1 MVTRN
6 KKVSARKGTGRKKG
20 KDEAVK
26 KPLTK
31 LERQLRVLDPSIPMA
46 LYLTLV
52 SHEELAYL
60 REDDQSIHGFLV
72 DLSVDQELSGFLFL
86 SIQQQLLYAYL
97 SLDSDVLILFPSV
110 AAAKDFRYGFKD
122 LKGSDVLIKSE
133 DFESYEV
140 FARGALDEL
149 LDPYVPPH
157 SKKSLSAVE
166 VANEFTQLGTL
177 TESAEATVDKPV
189 EQTSTTT
196 QPVTTM
202 PQPSDASMTKIET
215 PDVDIEGD
223 IPLDMVDVDM
233 GMDDYYDD
241 GYEGSNYSE
250 DLSVSDL
257 AVSDS
262 LSDDEE
268 MAVSSVVDTFAK
280 AEPKKRYLLDVFEEQ
295 QFASREEIRSY
306 MVRTLMIRAEAV
318 TAVISNLT
326 KMAMTSGLRDEKAI
340 AHFVKMSLCKLLK
353 EQGDVIGFVN
363 KEVYD

>member
-1 MVTRN
+1 MATRKKKGTPQKDVRR
-6 KKVSARKGTGRKKG
+6 KKVKE
-20 KDEAVK
+20 EAVK
-26 KPLTK
+26 RPLTK

-46 LYLTLV
+46 LYLTLLN
-52 SHEELAYL
+52 HEEVAYL

-110 AAAKDFRYGFKD
+110 AAAKDFRYGFKE

-140 FARGALDEL
+140 FARGTLHEL

-177 TESAEATVDKPV
+177 TDESTVDK
-189 EQTSTTT
+189 Q
-196 QPVTTM
+196 M
-202 PQPSDASMTKIET
+202 PDVDSSGSVIEPSDKTMTKIET
-215 PDVDIEGD
+215 PDIDVEGD
-223 IPLDMVDVDM
+223 VPLDMVDVDM

-241 GYEGSNYSE
+241 YEGSGYSE
-250 DLSVSDL
+250 GLSVEDL

-262 LSDDEE
+262 LSDDET

-295 QFASREEIRSY
+295 RFASRAEIQSY
-306 MVRTLMIRAEAV
+306 MIRTLLIRAEAA

-326 KMAMTSGLRDEKAI
+326 KMAMASGLSDEKVI
-340 AHFVKMSLCKLLK
+340 ANFVKMSLCNLLK

-363 KEVYD
+363 REVFD

>member
-1 MVTRN
+1 MATRKKKGTPQKDVRR
-6 KKVSARKGTGRKKG
+6 KKVKE
-20 KDEAVK
+20 EAVK
-26 KPLTK
+26 RPLTK

-46 LYLTLV
+46 LYLTLLN
-52 SHEELAYL
+52 HEEVAYL

-110 AAAKDFRYGFKD
+110 AAAKDFRYGFKE

-140 FARGALDEL
+140 FARGTLHEL
-149 LDPYVPPH
+149 LDSYVPPH

-177 TESAEATVDKPV
+177 PDESSNDVPKQSPYVDSSGSV
-189 EQTSTTT
+189 IE
-196 QPVTTM
+196 
-202 PQPSDASMTKIET
+202 PSDKTMTKIET
-215 PDVDIEGD
+215 PDIDVEGD

-241 GYEGSNYSE
+241 YEGSGYSE
-250 DLSVSDL
+250 GLSVEDL

-262 LSDDEE
+262 LSDDET

-295 QFASREEIRSY
+295 RFNSRAEIQSY
-306 MVRTLMIRAEAV
+306 MIRTLLIRAEAA

-326 KMAMTSGLRDEKAI
+326 KMAMASGLSDEKVI
-340 AHFVKMSLCKLLK
+340 ANFVKMSLCNLLK

-363 KEVYD
+363 REVYPST

>member
-1 MVTRN
+1 MATR
-6 KKVSARKGTGRKKG
+6 KKKGTPQKDVRRKKT
-20 KDEAVK
+20 KEEAVK
-26 KPLTK
+26 RPLTK

-46 LYLTLV
+46 LYLTLLN
-52 SHEELAYL
+52 HEEVAYL

-110 AAAKDFRYGFKD
+110 AAAKDFRYGFKE

-140 FARGALDEL
+140 FARGTLHEL

-177 TESAEATVDKPV
+177 TDDASKDVSKHSPDVDSSGSV
-189 EQTSTTT
+189 IE
-196 QPVTTM
+196 
-202 PQPSDASMTKIET
+202 PSDKTMTKVET
-215 PDVDIEGD
+215 PDIDVEGD

-241 GYEGSNYSE
+241 YEGSGYSE
-250 DLSVSDL
+250 GLSVEDL

-262 LSDDEE
+262 LPDDEA

-280 AEPKKRYLLDVFEEQ
+280 TEPKKRYLLDVFEEQ
-295 QFASREEIRSY
+295 RFASRAEIQSY
-306 MVRTLMIRAEAV
+306 MIRTLLIRAEAA

-326 KMAMTSGLRDEKAI
+326 KMAMASGLSDEKVI
-340 AHFVKMSLCKLLK
+340 ANFVKMSLCNLLK

-363 KEVYD
+363 REVYD

>member
-1 MVTRN
+1 MVTR
-6 KKVSARKGTGRKKG
+6 KKKGTPQKDVRRKKT
-20 KDEAVK
+20 KEEAVK
-26 KPLTK
+26 RPLTK

-46 LYLTLV
+46 LYLTLLN
-52 SHEELAYL
+52 HEEVAYL

-110 AAAKDFRYGFKD
+110 AAAKDFRYGFKE

-140 FARGALDEL
+140 FARGTLHEL

-177 TESAEATVDKPV
+177 TDDASVDKQKPDV
-189 EQTSTTT
+189 DSSGSVIE
-196 QPVTTM
+196 
-202 PQPSDASMTKIET
+202 PSDKIMTKIET
-215 PDVDIEGD
+215 PDIDVEGD

-241 GYEGSNYSE
+241 YEGSGYSE
-250 DLSVSDL
+250 GLSVEDL

-262 LSDDEE
+262 LPDDEA
-268 MAVSSVVDTFAK
+268 MAVSSVVDTFTK

-295 QFASREEIRSY
+295 RFNSRTEIQSY
-306 MVRTLMIRAEAV
+306 MIRTLLIRAEAA

-326 KMAMTSGLRDEKAI
+326 KMAMASGLSDEKVI
-340 AHFVKMSLCKLLK
+340 ANFVKMSLCNLLK

-363 KEVYD
+363 REVCD

>member
-1 MVTRN
+1 MATRKKKGTPQKDVRR
-6 KKVSARKGTGRKKG
+6 KKVKE
-20 KDEAVK
+20 EAVK
-26 KPLTK
+26 RPLTK

-46 LYLTLV
+46 LYLTLLN
-52 SHEELAYL
+52 HEEVAYL

-72 DLSVDQELSGFLFL
+72 DLSADQELSGFLFL

-110 AAAKDFRYGFKD
+110 AAAKDFRYGFKE
-122 LKGSDVLIKSE
+122 LEGSDVLIKSE

-140 FARGALDEL
+140 FARGTLHEL

-157 SKKSLSAVE
+157 SKKFLSAVE

-177 TESAEATVDKPV
+177 TDDASKDVSKHSLDVDSSGSV
-189 EQTSTTT
+189 IE
-196 QPVTTM
+196 
-202 PQPSDASMTKIET
+202 PSDKTMTKVET
-215 PDVDIEGD
+215 PDIDVEGD

-241 GYEGSNYSE
+241 YEGSDYSE
-250 DLSVSDL
+250 GLSVEGL

-262 LSDDEE
+262 LSDDET

-280 AEPKKRYLLDVFEEQ
+280 TEPKKRYLLDVFEEQ
-295 QFASREEIRSY
+295 LFNSRAEIQSY
-306 MVRTLMIRAEAV
+306 MIRTLLIRAEAA

-326 KMAMTSGLRDEKAI
+326 KMAMSSGLSDEKVI
-340 AHFVKMSLCKLLK
+340 ANFVKMSLCNLLK

-363 KEVYD
+363 REVFD

>member
-1 MVTRN
+1 MATR
-6 KKVSARKGTGRKKG
+6 KKKGTPQKDVRRKKT
-20 KDEAVK
+20 KEEAVK
-26 KPLTK
+26 RPLTK

-46 LYLTLV
+46 LYLTLLN
-52 SHEELAYL
+52 HEEVAYL

-97 SLDSDVLILFPSV
+97 SLDSDILILFPSV
-110 AAAKDFRYGFKD
+110 AAAKDFRYGFKE

-140 FARGALDEL
+140 FARGTLHEL

-177 TESAEATVDKPV
+177 TD
-189 EQTSTTT
+189 
-196 QPVTTM
+196 
-202 PQPSDASMTKIET
+202 DASKDVSKHSPDVDSSGSVIESSDKTMTKVET
-215 PDVDIEGD
+215 PDIDVEGD

-241 GYEGSNYSE
+241 YEGSGYSE
-250 DLSVSDL
+250 DLSVEDL

-262 LSDDEE
+262 LPDDEV
-268 MAVSSVVDTFAK
+268 MAVSSVVDIFAK
-280 AEPKKRYLLDVFEEQ
+280 TEPKKRYLLDVFEEQ
-295 QFASREEIRSY
+295 RFNSRAEIQSY
-306 MVRTLMIRAEAV
+306 MIRTLLIRAEAA

-326 KMAMTSGLRDEKAI
+326 KMAMASGLSDEKVI
-340 AHFVKMSLCKLLK
+340 ANFVKMSLCNLLK

-363 KEVYD
+363 REVYD

>member
-1 MVTRN
+1 MATRKKKGTPQKDVRR
-6 KKVSARKGTGRKKG
+6 KKVKE
-20 KDEAVK
+20 EAVK
-26 KPLTK
+26 RPLTK

-46 LYLTLV
+46 LYLTLLN
-52 SHEELAYL
+52 HEEVAYL

-110 AAAKDFRYGFKD
+110 AAAKDFRYGFKE

-140 FARGALDEL
+140 FARGTLHEL

-157 SKKSLSAVE
+157 SKKFLSAVE

-177 TESAEATVDKPV
+177 PDESSADKQKPDVDSSGSV
-189 EQTSTTT
+189 IE
-196 QPVTTM
+196 
-202 PQPSDASMTKIET
+202 PSDKTMTKIET
-215 PDVDIEGD
+215 PDIDVEGD

-241 GYEGSNYSE
+241 YEGSGYSE
-250 DLSVSDL
+250 GLSVDDL

-262 LSDDEE
+262 LPDDET

-295 QFASREEIRSY
+295 RFNSRVEIQSY
-306 MVRTLMIRAEAV
+306 MIRTLLIRAEAA

-326 KMAMTSGLRDEKAI
+326 KMAMASGLSDEKVI
-340 AHFVKMSLCKLLK
+340 ANFVKMSLCNLLK

-363 KEVYD
+363 REVYD

>member
-1 MVTRN
+1 MATRKKKGTPQKDVRR
-6 KKVSARKGTGRKKG
+6 KKVKE
-20 KDEAVK
+20 EAVK
-26 KPLTK
+26 RPLTK

-46 LYLTLV
+46 LYLTLLN
-52 SHEELAYL
+52 HEEVAYL

-110 AAAKDFRYGFKD
+110 AAAKDFRYGFKE
-122 LKGSDVLIKSE
+122 LEGSDVLIKSE

-140 FARGALDEL
+140 FARGTLHEL

-177 TESAEATVDKPV
+177 PDESSADKQKPDVDSSGSAI
-189 EQTSTTT
+189 E
-196 QPVTTM
+196 
-202 PQPSDASMTKIET
+202 PSDKAMTKIET
-215 PDVDIEGD
+215 PDIDVEGD
-223 IPLDMVDVDM
+223 VPLDMVDVDM

-241 GYEGSNYSE
+241 YEGSGYSE
-250 DLSVSDL
+250 GLSVEDL

-262 LSDDEE
+262 LSDDET
-268 MAVSSVVDTFAK
+268 MAVSSVVDSFAK
-280 AEPKKRYLLDVFEEQ
+280 AEPKKRYLLDIFEEQ
-295 QFASREEIRSY
+295 RFASRAEIQSY
-306 MVRTLMIRAEAV
+306 MIRTLLIRAEAA

-326 KMAMTSGLRDEKAI
+326 KMAMASGLSDEKVI
-340 AHFVKMSLCKLLK
+340 ANFVKMSLCNLLK
-353 EQGDVIGFVN
+353 EQGNVIGFVN
-363 KEVYD
+363 KEVHD

>member
-1 MVTRN
+1 MATRKKKGTSQKDVRR
-6 KKVSARKGTGRKKG
+6 KKVKE
-20 KDEAVK
+20 EAVK
-26 KPLTK
+26 RPLTK

-46 LYLTLV
+46 LYLTLLN
-52 SHEELAYL
+52 HEEVAYL

-110 AAAKDFRYGFKD
+110 AAAKDFRYGFKE

-140 FARGALDEL
+140 FARGTLHEL

-177 TESAEATVDKPV
+177 TDESTVDK
-189 EQTSTTT
+189 Q
-196 QPVTTM
+196 M
-202 PQPSDASMTKIET
+202 PDVDSSGSVIEPSDKTMTKIET
-215 PDVDIEGD
+215 PDIDVEGD
-223 IPLDMVDVDM
+223 VPLDMVDVDM

-241 GYEGSNYSE
+241 YEGSDYSE
-250 DLSVSDL
+250 GLSVEDL

-262 LSDDEE
+262 LSDDET

-280 AEPKKRYLLDVFEEQ
+280 TEPKKRYLLDVFEEQ
-295 QFASREEIRSY
+295 RFASRAEIQSY
-306 MVRTLMIRAEAV
+306 MIRTLLIRAEAA

-326 KMAMTSGLRDEKAI
+326 KMAMASGLSDEKVI
-340 AHFVKMSLCKLLK
+340 ANFVKMSLCNLLK

-363 KEVYD
+363 REVYPST

>member
-1 MVTRN
+1 MATRKKKGTPQKDVRQ
-6 KKVSARKGTGRKKG
+6 KKVKE
-20 KDEAVK
+20 EAVK
-26 KPLTK
+26 RPLTK

-46 LYLTLV
+46 LYLTLLN
-52 SHEELAYL
+52 HEEVAYL

-110 AAAKDFRYGFKD
+110 ASAKDFRYGFKE

-140 FARGALDEL
+140 FARGTLHEL

-177 TESAEATVDKPV
+177 TDDSTVDK
-189 EQTSTTT
+189 Q
-196 QPVTTM
+196 M
-202 PQPSDASMTKIET
+202 PDVDSSGSVIEPSDKTMTKIET
-215 PDVDIEGD
+215 PDIDVEGD

-241 GYEGSNYSE
+241 YEGFGYSE
-250 DLSVSDL
+250 GLSVEDL

-295 QFASREEIRSY
+295 RFASRAEIQSY
-306 MVRTLMIRAEAV
+306 MIRTLLIRAEAA

-326 KMAMTSGLRDEKAI
+326 KMAMASGLSDEKVI
-340 AHFVKMSLCKLLK
+340 ANFVKMSLCNLLK

-363 KEVYD
+363 REVVD

>member
-1 MVTRN
+1 MATRKKKGTPQKDVRR
-6 KKVSARKGTGRKKG
+6 KKVKE
-20 KDEAVK
+20 EAAK
-26 KPLTK
+26 RPLTK

-46 LYLTLV
+46 LYLTLLN
-52 SHEELAYL
+52 HEEVAYL

-110 AAAKDFRYGFKD
+110 AAAKDFRYGFKE

-140 FARGALDEL
+140 FARGTLHEL

-177 TESAEATVDKPV
+177 SDDSSADKQKPDIDSSGSV
-189 EQTSTTT
+189 IE
-196 QPVTTM
+196 
-202 PQPSDASMTKIET
+202 PSDKTMTKIET
-215 PDVDIEGD
+215 PDIDVEGD

-241 GYEGSNYSE
+241 YEGSGYSE
-250 DLSVSDL
+250 GLSVEDL

-262 LSDDEE
+262 LPDDEA

-295 QFASREEIRSY
+295 RFASRAEIQSY
-306 MVRTLMIRAEAV
+306 MIRTLLIRAEAAK
-318 TAVISNLT
+318 AVISNLT
-326 KMAMTSGLRDEKAI
+326 KMAMASGLSDEKVI
-340 AHFVKMSLCKLLK
+340 ANFVKMSLCNLLK

-363 KEVYD
+363 REVYD

>member
-1 MVTRN
+1 MATRKKKGTPQKDVRR
-6 KKVSARKGTGRKKG
+6 KKVKE
-20 KDEAVK
+20 EAVK
-26 KPLTK
+26 RPLTK

-46 LYLTLV
+46 LYLTLLN
-52 SHEELAYL
+52 HEEVAYL

-140 FARGALDEL
+140 FARGTLHEL

-177 TESAEATVDKPV
+177 TDESTVDK
-189 EQTSTTT
+189 Q
-196 QPVTTM
+196 M
-202 PQPSDASMTKIET
+202 PDVDSSDSVIEPSDKTMTKIET
-215 PDVDIEGD
+215 PDIDVEGD
-223 IPLDMVDVDM
+223 VPLDMVDVDM

-241 GYEGSNYSE
+241 YEGSGYSE
-250 DLSVSDL
+250 GLSVEDL

-262 LSDDEE
+262 LSDDET

-295 QFASREEIRSY
+295 RFNSRTEIQSY
-306 MVRTLMIRAEAV
+306 MVRTLLIRAEAA

-326 KMAMTSGLRDEKAI
+326 KMAMASGLSDEKVI
-340 AHFVKMSLCKLLK
+340 ANFVKMSLCNLLK

-363 KEVYD
+363 REVFD

>member
-1 MVTRN
+1 MATRKKKGTPQKDVRR
-6 KKVSARKGTGRKKG
+6 KKVKE
-20 KDEAVK
+20 EAVK
-26 KPLTK
+26 RPLTK

-46 LYLTLV
+46 LYLTLLN
-52 SHEELAYL
+52 HEEVAYL

-140 FARGALDEL
+140 FARGTLHEL

-177 TESAEATVDKPV
+177 PDESFADKQTPDVDLSGSV
-189 EQTSTTT
+189 IE
-196 QPVTTM
+196 
-202 PQPSDASMTKIET
+202 PSDKTMTKIET
-215 PDVDIEGD
+215 PDIDVEGD

-241 GYEGSNYSE
+241 YEGSGYSE
-250 DLSVSDL
+250 GLSVDDL

-262 LSDDEE
+262 LSDDEA
-268 MAVSSVVDTFAK
+268 MAVSSVVDTFTK

-295 QFASREEIRSY
+295 RFNSRAEIQSY
-306 MVRTLMIRAEAV
+306 MIRTLLIRAEAA

-326 KMAMTSGLRDEKAI
+326 KMAMASGLSDEKVI
-340 AHFVKMSLCKLLK
+340 ANFVKMSLCNLLK

-363 KEVYD
+363 REVYD

>member
-1 MVTRN
+1 MATRKKKGTPQKDVRR
-6 KKVSARKGTGRKKG
+6 KKVKE
-20 KDEAVK
+20 EAVK
-26 KPLTK
+26 RPLTK

-46 LYLTLV
+46 LYLTLLN
-52 SHEELAYL
+52 HEEVAYL

-110 AAAKDFRYGFKD
+110 AAAKDFRYGFKE

-140 FARGALDEL
+140 FARGTLHEL

-177 TESAEATVDKPV
+177 PDESSADKQKPDVDFSGSV
-189 EQTSTTT
+189 IE
-196 QPVTTM
+196 
-202 PQPSDASMTKIET
+202 PSDKTMTKVET
-215 PDVDIEGD
+215 PDIDVEGD

-241 GYEGSNYSE
+241 YEGSGYSE
-250 DLSVSDL
+250 GLSVEDL

-262 LSDDEE
+262 LSDDET
-268 MAVSSVVDTFAK
+268 MAVSSVVDSFAK
-280 AEPKKRYLLDVFEEQ
+280 AEPKKRYLLDIFEEQ
-295 QFASREEIRSY
+295 RFNSRAEIQSY
-306 MVRTLMIRAEAV
+306 MIRTLLIRAEAA

-326 KMAMTSGLRDEKAI
+326 KMAMASGLSDEKVI
-340 AHFVKMSLCKLLK
+340 ANFVKMSLCKLLK
-353 EQGDVIGFVN
+353 EQGDAIGFVN
-363 KEVYD
+363 KEVFD

>member
-1 MVTRN
+1 MATRKKKGTPQKDVRR
-6 KKVSARKGTGRKKG
+6 KKVKE
-20 KDEAVK
+20 EAVK
-26 KPLTK
+26 RPLTK

-46 LYLTLV
+46 LYLTLLN
-52 SHEELAYL
+52 HEEVAYL

-110 AAAKDFRYGFKD
+110 AAAKDFRYGFKE

-140 FARGALDEL
+140 FARGTLHEL

-177 TESAEATVDKPV
+177 IDDASKDVPKQMPDVDSSGSV
-189 EQTSTTT
+189 IE
-196 QPVTTM
+196 
-202 PQPSDASMTKIET
+202 PSDKTMTKIET
-215 PDVDIEGD
+215 PDIDVEGD

-241 GYEGSNYSE
+241 YESSGYSDG
-250 DLSVSDL
+250 LSVEDL

-262 LSDDEE
+262 LSDDEA

-295 QFASREEIRSY
+295 RFASRTEIQSY
-306 MVRTLMIRAEAV
+306 MVRTLLIRAEAA

-326 KMAMTSGLRDEKAI
+326 KMAMASGLSDEKVI
-340 AHFVKMSLCKLLK
+340 ANFVKMSLCNLLK

-363 KEVYD
+363 REVFD

>member
-1 MVTRN
+1 MATR
-6 KKVSARKGTGRKKG
+6 KKKGTPQKDVRRKKT
-20 KDEAVK
+20 KEEAVK
-26 KPLTK
+26 RPLTK

-46 LYLTLV
+46 LYLTLLN
-52 SHEELAYL
+52 HEEVAYL

-110 AAAKDFRYGFKD
+110 AAAKDFRYGFKE

-140 FARGALDEL
+140 FARGTLHEL

-177 TESAEATVDKPV
+177 PDESSADKQKPDVDSSGSV
-189 EQTSTTT
+189 IE
-196 QPVTTM
+196 
-202 PQPSDASMTKIET
+202 PSDKTMTKVET
-215 PDVDIEGD
+215 PDIDVEGD
-223 IPLDMVDVDM
+223 IPLDMVDIDM
-233 GMDDYYDD
+233 GMDDYYND
-241 GYEGSNYSE
+241 YEGSGYSE
-250 DLSVSDL
+250 GLSVEDL
-257 AVSDS
+257 AVFDS
-262 LSDDEE
+262 LSDDET

-295 QFASREEIRSY
+295 RFNSRAEIQSY
-306 MVRTLMIRAEAV
+306 MIRTLLIRAEAA

-326 KMAMTSGLRDEKAI
+326 KMAMASGLSDEKVI
-340 AHFVKMSLCKLLK
+340 ANFVKMSLCNLLK

-363 KEVYD
+363 REVYD

>member
-1 MVTRN
+1 MAIRKKKGTPQKDVRR
-6 KKVSARKGTGRKKG
+6 KKVKE
-20 KDEAVK
+20 EAVK
-26 KPLTK
+26 RPLTK

-46 LYLTLV
+46 LYLTLFN
-52 SHEELAYL
+52 HEEVAYL

-110 AAAKDFRYGFKD
+110 AAAKDFRYGFKE

-140 FARGALDEL
+140 FARGTLHEL

-177 TESAEATVDKPV
+177 IDDASKDVPKQMPDVDSSGSV
-189 EQTSTTT
+189 IE
-196 QPVTTM
+196 
-202 PQPSDASMTKIET
+202 PSDKTMIKIEM
-215 PDVDIEGD
+215 PDIDIEGD
-223 IPLDMVDVDM
+223 VPLDMVDVDM

-241 GYEGSNYSE
+241 YESSGYLEG
-250 DLSVSDL
+250 LSVEDL

-262 LSDDEE
+262 LSDDET

-295 QFASREEIRSY
+295 RFNSRAEIQSY
-306 MVRTLMIRAEAV
+306 MIRTLLVRAEAA

-326 KMAMTSGLRDEKAI
+326 KMAMASGLSDEKVI
-340 AHFVKMSLCKLLK
+340 ANFVKMSLCNLLK

-363 KEVYD
+363 REVFD

>member
-1 MVTRN
+1 MATRKKKGTPQKDVRR
-6 KKVSARKGTGRKKG
+6 KKVKE
-20 KDEAVK
+20 EAVK
-26 KPLTK
+26 RPLTK

-46 LYLTLV
+46 LYLTLLN
-52 SHEELAYL
+52 HEEVAYL

-110 AAAKDFRYGFKD
+110 AAAKDFRYGFKE

-140 FARGALDEL
+140 FACGTLHEL

-177 TESAEATVDKPV
+177 PDESSADKQKPDVDSSGSV
-189 EQTSTTT
+189 IE
-196 QPVTTM
+196 
-202 PQPSDASMTKIET
+202 PSDKTMTKVET
-215 PDVDIEGD
+215 PDIDVEGD
-223 IPLDMVDVDM
+223 VPLDMVDVDM

-241 GYEGSNYSE
+241 YEGSGYSE
-250 DLSVSDL
+250 GLSVEDL

-268 MAVSSVVDTFAK
+268 MAVSSVVDSFAK
-280 AEPKKRYLLDVFEEQ
+280 SEPKKRYLLDVFEEQ
-295 QFASREEIRSY
+295 RFASRAEIQSY
-306 MVRTLMIRAEAV
+306 MIRTLLIRAEAA

-326 KMAMTSGLRDEKAI
+326 KMAMASGLSDEKVI
-340 AHFVKMSLCKLLK
+340 ANFVKMSLCNLLK

-363 KEVYD
+363 REVFD

>member
-1 MVTRN
+1 MATRKKKGTPQKDVRR
-6 KKVSARKGTGRKKG
+6 KKVKE
-20 KDEAVK
+20 EAVK
-26 KPLTK
+26 RPLTK

-46 LYLTLV
+46 LYLTLLN
-52 SHEELAYL
+52 HEEVAYL

-86 SIQQQLLYAYL
+86 SIQQQLLYTYL

-110 AAAKDFRYGFKD
+110 AAAKDFRYGFKE

-140 FARGALDEL
+140 FARGTLHEL

-177 TESAEATVDKPV
+177 TDESTVDK
-189 EQTSTTT
+189 Q
-196 QPVTTM
+196 M
-202 PQPSDASMTKIET
+202 PDVDSSGSVIEPSDKTMTKIET
-215 PDVDIEGD
+215 PDIDVEGD
-223 IPLDMVDVDM
+223 VPLDMVDVDM

-241 GYEGSNYSE
+241 YEGSGYSE
-250 DLSVSDL
+250 GLSVEDL

-262 LSDDEE
+262 LSDDET

-295 QFASREEIRSY
+295 RFASRAEIQSY
-306 MVRTLMIRAEAV
+306 MIRTLLIRAEAA

-326 KMAMTSGLRDEKAI
+326 KMAMASGLSDEKVI
-340 AHFVKMSLCKLLK
+340 ANFVKMSLCNLLK

-363 KEVYD
+363 REVFD

>member
-1 MVTRN
+1 MAIRKKKGTPQKDVRR
-6 KKVSARKGTGRKKG
+6 KKVKE
-20 KDEAVK
+20 EAVK
-26 KPLTK
+26 RPLTK

-46 LYLTLV
+46 LYLTLLN
-52 SHEELAYL
+52 HEEVAYL

-110 AAAKDFRYGFKD
+110 AAAKDFRYGFKE

-140 FARGALDEL
+140 FARGTLHEL

-177 TESAEATVDKPV
+177 IDDASKDVPKQMPDVDSSGSV
-189 EQTSTTT
+189 IE
-196 QPVTTM
+196 
-202 PQPSDASMTKIET
+202 PSDKTMIKIEM
-215 PDVDIEGD
+215 PDIDIEGD
-223 IPLDMVDVDM
+223 VPLDMVDVDM

-241 GYEGSNYSE
+241 YESSGYLEG
-250 DLSVSDL
+250 LSVEDL

-262 LSDDEE
+262 LSDDET

-295 QFASREEIRSY
+295 RFNSRAEIQSY
-306 MVRTLMIRAEAV
+306 MIRTLLVRAEAA

-326 KMAMTSGLRDEKAI
+326 KMAMASGLSDEKVI
-340 AHFVKMSLCKLLK
+340 ANFVKMSLCNLLK

-363 KEVYD
+363 REVFD

>member
-1 MVTRN
+1 MATRKKKGTPQKDVRR
-6 KKVSARKGTGRKKG
+6 KKVKE
-20 KDEAVK
+20 EAVK
-26 KPLTK
+26 RPLTK

-46 LYLTLV
+46 LYLTLLN
-52 SHEELAYL
+52 HEEVAYL

-140 FARGALDEL
+140 FARGTLHEL

-177 TESAEATVDKPV
+177 PDESFADKQTPDVDLSGSV
-189 EQTSTTT
+189 IE
-196 QPVTTM
+196 
-202 PQPSDASMTKIET
+202 PSDKTMTKIET
-215 PDVDIEGD
+215 PDIDVEGD

-241 GYEGSNYSE
+241 YEGSGYSE
-250 DLSVSDL
+250 GLSVDDL

-262 LSDDEE
+262 LSDDEA
-268 MAVSSVVDTFAK
+268 MAVSSVVDTFTK

-295 QFASREEIRSY
+295 RFNSRAEIQSY
-306 MVRTLMIRAEAV
+306 MIRTLLIRAEAA

-326 KMAMTSGLRDEKAI
+326 KMALASGLSDEKVI
-340 AHFVKMSLCKLLK
+340 ANFVKMSLCNLLK

-363 KEVYD
+363 REVYD

>member
-1 MVTRN
+1 MATRKKKGTPQKDVRR
-6 KKVSARKGTGRKKG
+6 KKVKE
-20 KDEAVK
+20 EAVK
-26 KPLTK
+26 RPLTK

-46 LYLTLV
+46 LYLTLLN
-52 SHEELAYL
+52 HEEVAYL

-110 AAAKDFRYGFKD
+110 AAAKDFRYGFKE

-133 DFESYEV
+133 DFETYEV
-140 FARGALDEL
+140 FARGTLHEL

-177 TESAEATVDKPV
+177 TDESTVDK
-189 EQTSTTT
+189 Q
-196 QPVTTM
+196 M
-202 PQPSDASMTKIET
+202 PDVDSSGSVIEPSDKTMTKIET
-215 PDVDIEGD
+215 PDIDVEGD

-241 GYEGSNYSE
+241 YEGSGYSE
-250 DLSVSDL
+250 GLSVEDL

-262 LSDDEE
+262 LSDDET

-295 QFASREEIRSY
+295 RFASRAEIQSY
-306 MVRTLMIRAEAV
+306 MIRTLLIRAEAA

-326 KMAMTSGLRDEKAI
+326 KMAMASGLSDEKVI
-340 AHFVKMSLCKLLK
+340 ANFVKMSLCNLLK

-363 KEVYD
+363 REVFD

>member
-1 MVTRN
+1 MATR
-6 KKVSARKGTGRKKG
+6 KKKGTPQKDVRRKKT
-20 KDEAVK
+20 KEEAVK
-26 KPLTK
+26 RPLTK

-46 LYLTLV
+46 LYLTLLN
-52 SHEELAYL
+52 HEEVAYL

-86 SIQQQLLYAYL
+86 SIQQQLLYTYL

-140 FARGALDEL
+140 FARGTLHEL

-177 TESAEATVDKPV
+177 PDESSKDVPKQSSDVDSSGSV
-189 EQTSTTT
+189 IE
-196 QPVTTM
+196 
-202 PQPSDASMTKIET
+202 PSDKTMTKVET
-215 PDVDIEGD
+215 PDIDVEGD

-241 GYEGSNYSE
+241 YEGSGYSE
-250 DLSVSDL
+250 GLSVEDL

-262 LSDDEE
+262 LPDDEA

-295 QFASREEIRSY
+295 RFNSRAEIQSY
-306 MVRTLMIRAEAV
+306 MIRTLLIRAEAA

-326 KMAMTSGLRDEKAI
+326 KMAMASGLSDEKVI
-340 AHFVKMSLCKLLK
+340 ANFVKMSLCNLLK

-363 KEVYD
+363 REFYD

>member
-1 MVTRN
+1 MATRKKKGTPQKDVRR
-6 KKVSARKGTGRKKG
+6 KKVKE
-20 KDEAVK
+20 EAVK
-26 KPLTK
+26 RPLTK
-31 LERQLRVLDPSIPMA
+31 LEKQLRVLDPSIPMA
-46 LYLTLV
+46 LYLTLLN
-52 SHEELAYL
+52 HEEVAYL

-140 FARGALDEL
+140 FARGTLHEL

-177 TESAEATVDKPV
+177 PDESSADKQKPDVDSSGSV
-189 EQTSTTT
+189 IE
-196 QPVTTM
+196 
-202 PQPSDASMTKIET
+202 PSDKTMTKIET
-215 PDVDIEGD
+215 PDIDVEGD

-241 GYEGSNYSE
+241 YEGSGYSE
-250 DLSVSDL
+250 GLSVEDL

-262 LSDDEE
+262 LPDDEA

-295 QFASREEIRSY
+295 RFVSRTEIQSY
-306 MVRTLMIRAEAV
+306 MIRTLLIRAEAA

-326 KMAMTSGLRDEKAI
+326 KMAMASGLSDEKVI
-340 AHFVKMSLCKLLK
+340 ANFVKMSLCNLLK

-363 KEVYD
+363 REVFD

>member
-1 MVTRN
+1 MATRKKKGTSQKDVRR
-6 KKVSARKGTGRKKG
+6 KKVKE
-20 KDEAVK
+20 EAVK
-26 KPLTK
+26 RPLTK

-46 LYLTLV
+46 LYLTLLN
-52 SHEELAYL
+52 HEEVAYL

-110 AAAKDFRYGFKD
+110 AAAKDFRYGFKE

-140 FARGALDEL
+140 FARGTLHEL

-177 TESAEATVDKPV
+177 TDESTVDK
-189 EQTSTTT
+189 Q
-196 QPVTTM
+196 M
-202 PQPSDASMTKIET
+202 PDVDSSGSVIEPSDKTMTKIET
-215 PDVDIEGD
+215 PDIDVEGD
-223 IPLDMVDVDM
+223 VPLDMVDVDM

-241 GYEGSNYSE
+241 YEGSGYSE
-250 DLSVSDL
+250 GLSVEDL

-280 AEPKKRYLLDVFEEQ
+280 TEPKKRYLLDVFEEQ
-295 QFASREEIRSY
+295 RFASRTEIQSY
-306 MVRTLMIRAEAV
+306 MVRTLLIRAEAA

-326 KMAMTSGLRDEKAI
+326 KMAMASGLSDEKVI
-340 AHFVKMSLCKLLK
+340 ANFVKMSLCNLLK

-363 KEVYD
+363 REVFD

>member
-1 MVTRN
+1 MATRKKKGTPQKDVRR
-6 KKVSARKGTGRKKG
+6 KKVKE
-20 KDEAVK
+20 EAVK
-26 KPLTK
+26 RPLTK

-46 LYLTLV
+46 LYLTLLN
-52 SHEELAYL
+52 HEEVAYL

-110 AAAKDFRYGFKD
+110 AAAKDFRYGFKE

-140 FARGALDEL
+140 FARGTLHEL

-177 TESAEATVDKPV
+177 TDESSADKQKPDVDSSGSV
-189 EQTSTTT
+189 IE
-196 QPVTTM
+196 
-202 PQPSDASMTKIET
+202 PSDKTMTKIET
-215 PDVDIEGD
+215 PDIDVEGD

-241 GYEGSNYSE
+241 YEGSGYSE
-250 DLSVSDL
+250 GLSVEDL

-262 LSDDEE
+262 LPDDEA

-295 QFASREEIRSY
+295 RFNSRAEIQSY
-306 MVRTLMIRAEAV
+306 MIRTLLIRAEAA

-326 KMAMTSGLRDEKAI
+326 KMAMASGLSDEKVI
-340 AHFVKMSLCKLLK
+340 ANFVKMSLCNLLK

-363 KEVYD
+363 REVYD

>member
-1 MVTRN
+1 MATRKKKGTPQKDVRR
-6 KKVSARKGTGRKKG
+6 KKVKE
-20 KDEAVK
+20 EAVK
-26 KPLTK
+26 RPLTK
-31 LERQLRVLDPSIPMA
+31 LEKQLRVLDPSIPMA
-46 LYLTLV
+46 LYLTLLN
-52 SHEELAYL
+52 HEEVAYL

-140 FARGALDEL
+140 FARGTLHEL

-177 TESAEATVDKPV
+177 SDESSADKQTPDVDSSGSII
-189 EQTSTTT
+189 E
-196 QPVTTM
+196 
-202 PQPSDASMTKIET
+202 PSDKTMTKIET
-215 PDVDIEGD
+215 PDIDVEGD

-241 GYEGSNYSE
+241 YEGSGYSE
-250 DLSVSDL
+250 GLSVEDL

-295 QFASREEIRSY
+295 RFASRTEIQSY
-306 MVRTLMIRAEAV
+306 MIRTLLIRAEAA

-326 KMAMTSGLRDEKAI
+326 KMAMASGLSDEKVI
-340 AHFVKMSLCKLLK
+340 ANFVKMSLCNLLK
-353 EQGDVIGFVN
+353 EQGNVIGFVN
-363 KEVYD
+363 REVYD

>member
-1 MVTRN
+1 MATRKKKGTPQKDVRR
-6 KKVSARKGTGRKKG
+6 KKVKE
-20 KDEAVK
+20 EAVK
-26 KPLTK
+26 RPLTK

-46 LYLTLV
+46 LYLTLLN
-52 SHEELAYL
+52 HEEVAYL

-140 FARGALDEL
+140 FARGTLHEL

-177 TESAEATVDKPV
+177 TDESTVDK
-189 EQTSTTT
+189 Q
-196 QPVTTM
+196 M
-202 PQPSDASMTKIET
+202 PDVDSSGSVIEPSDKTMTKIET
-215 PDVDIEGD
+215 PDIDVEGD

-241 GYEGSNYSE
+241 YEGSGYSE
-250 DLSVSDL
+250 GLSVEDL

-295 QFASREEIRSY
+295 RFNSRVEIQSY
-306 MVRTLMIRAEAV
+306 MIRTLLIRAEAA

-326 KMAMTSGLRDEKAI
+326 KMAMASGLSDEKVI
-340 AHFVKMSLCKLLK
+340 ANFVKMSLCNLLK

-363 KEVYD
+363 REVYD

>member
-1 MVTRN
+1 MATRKKKGTPQKDVRR
-6 KKVSARKGTGRKKG
+6 KKVKEET
-20 KDEAVK
+20 VK
-26 KPLTK
+26 RPLTK

-46 LYLTLV
+46 LYLTLLN
-52 SHEELAYL
+52 HEEVAYL

-72 DLSVDQELSGFLFL
+72 DLSADQELSGFLFL

-110 AAAKDFRYGFKD
+110 AAAKDFRYGFKE
-122 LKGSDVLIKSE
+122 LEGSDVLIKSE

-140 FARGALDEL
+140 FARGTLHEL

-177 TESAEATVDKPV
+177 TD
-189 EQTSTTT
+189 
-196 QPVTTM
+196 
-202 PQPSDASMTKIET
+202 DASKDVSKHSPDVDSPGSVIESSDKTMTKVET
-215 PDVDIEGD
+215 PDIDVEGD

-241 GYEGSNYSE
+241 YEGSGYSE
-250 DLSVSDL
+250 GLSVEDL

-262 LSDDEE
+262 LPDDEA

-295 QFASREEIRSY
+295 RFNSRAEIQSY
-306 MVRTLMIRAEAV
+306 MIRTLLIRAEAA

-326 KMAMTSGLRDEKAI
+326 KMAMVSGLSDEKVI
-340 AHFVKMSLCKLLK
+340 ANFVKMSLCNLLK

-363 KEVYD
+363 REVYD

>member
-1 MVTRN
+1 MATR
-6 KKVSARKGTGRKKG
+6 KKKGTPQKDVRRKKT
-20 KDEAVK
+20 KEEAVK
-26 KPLTK
+26 RPLTK

-46 LYLTLV
+46 LYLTLLN
-52 SHEELAYL
+52 HEEVAYL

-140 FARGALDEL
+140 FARGTLHEL

-166 VANEFTQLGTL
+166 VANEFTQFGTL
-177 TESAEATVDKPV
+177 PDESFADKQTPDVDLSGSV
-189 EQTSTTT
+189 IE
-196 QPVTTM
+196 
-202 PQPSDASMTKIET
+202 PSDKTMTKIET
-215 PDVDIEGD
+215 PDIDVEGD

-241 GYEGSNYSE
+241 YEGSGYSE
-250 DLSVSDL
+250 GLSVDDL

-262 LSDDEE
+262 LSDDEA
-268 MAVSSVVDTFAK
+268 MAVSSVVDTFTK

-295 QFASREEIRSY
+295 RFNSRDEIRSY
-306 MVRTLMIRAEAV
+306 MVRTLLIRAEAA

-326 KMAMTSGLRDEKAI
+326 KMAMASGLSDEKVI
-340 AHFVKMSLCKLLK
+340 ANFVKMSLCNLLK
-353 EQGDVIGFVN
+353 EQGNVIGFVN
-363 KEVYD
+363 REVYD

>member
-1 MVTRN
+1 MATRKKKGTPQKDVRR
-6 KKVSARKGTGRKKG
+6 KKVKE
-20 KDEAVK
+20 EAVK
-26 KPLTK
+26 RPLTK
-31 LERQLRVLDPSIPMA
+31 LEKQLRVLDPSIPMA
-46 LYLTLV
+46 LYLTLLN
-52 SHEELAYL
+52 HEEVAYL

-72 DLSVDQELSGFLFL
+72 DLSADQELSGFLFL

-110 AAAKDFRYGFKD
+110 AAAKDFRYGFKE

-140 FARGALDEL
+140 FARGTLHEL

-177 TESAEATVDKPV
+177 LDESSADKQKPDVDSSGSV
-189 EQTSTTT
+189 IE
-196 QPVTTM
+196 
-202 PQPSDASMTKIET
+202 PSDKTMTKVET
-215 PDVDIEGD
+215 PDIDVEGD

-241 GYEGSNYSE
+241 YEGSGYSE
-250 DLSVSDL
+250 GLSVDDL

-262 LSDDEE
+262 LSDDET

-280 AEPKKRYLLDVFEEQ
+280 AEPKNRYLLDVFEEQ
-295 QFASREEIRSY
+295 RFNSRAEIQSY
-306 MVRTLMIRAEAV
+306 MIRTLLICAEAA

-326 KMAMTSGLRDEKAI
+326 KMAMASGLSDEKVI
-340 AHFVKMSLCKLLK
+340 ANFVKMSLCNLLK

-363 KEVYD
+363 REVYD

>member
-1 MVTRN
+1 MATRKKKGTPQKDVRR
-6 KKVSARKGTGRKKG
+6 KKVKE
-20 KDEAVK
+20 EAVK
-26 KPLTK
+26 RPLTK

-46 LYLTLV
+46 LYLTLLN
-52 SHEELAYL
+52 HEEVAYL

-72 DLSVDQELSGFLFL
+72 DLFVDQELSGFLFL

-110 AAAKDFRYGFKD
+110 AAAKDFRYGFKE

-140 FARGALDEL
+140 FARGTLHEL

-166 VANEFTQLGTL
+166 VANEFIQLGTL
-177 TESAEATVDKPV
+177 TDESTVDK
-189 EQTSTTT
+189 Q
-196 QPVTTM
+196 M
-202 PQPSDASMTKIET
+202 PDVDSSGSVIEPSDKTMTKIET
-215 PDVDIEGD
+215 PDIDVEGD

-241 GYEGSNYSE
+241 YEGSGYSE
-250 DLSVSDL
+250 NLSVDDL
-257 AVSDS
+257 VVSDS
-262 LSDDEE
+262 LSDDET

-295 QFASREEIRSY
+295 RFASRDEIRSY
-306 MVRTLMIRAEAV
+306 MVRTLLIRAEAA

-326 KMAMTSGLRDEKAI
+326 KMAMASGLSDEKVI
-340 AHFVKMSLCKLLK
+340 ANFVKMSLCNLLK

-363 KEVYD
+363 REVVD

>member
-1 MVTRN
+1 MATRKKKGTPQKDVRR
-6 KKVSARKGTGRKKG
+6 KKVKE
-20 KDEAVK
+20 EAVK
-26 KPLTK
+26 RPLTK

-46 LYLTLV
+46 LYLTLLN
-52 SHEELAYL
+52 HEEVAYL

-140 FARGALDEL
+140 FARGTLHEL

-177 TESAEATVDKPV
+177 TDESTVDK
-189 EQTSTTT
+189 Q
-196 QPVTTM
+196 M
-202 PQPSDASMTKIET
+202 PDVDSSGSVIEPSDKTMTKIET
-215 PDVDIEGD
+215 PDIDVEGD

-241 GYEGSNYSE
+241 YEGSGYSE
-250 DLSVSDL
+250 GLSVEDL

-295 QFASREEIRSY
+295 RFNSRVEIQSY
-306 MVRTLMIRAEAV
+306 MIRTLLIRAEAA

-326 KMAMTSGLRDEKAI
+326 KMAMASGLSDEKVI
-340 AHFVKMSLCKLLK
+340 ANFVKMSLCNLLK
-353 EQGDVIGFVN
+353 EQGAVIGFVN
-363 KEVYD
+363 REVYD

>member
-1 MVTRN
+1 MATRKKKGTPQKDVRR
-6 KKVSARKGTGRKKG
+6 KKVKE
-20 KDEAVK
+20 EAVK
-26 KPLTK
+26 RPLTK

-46 LYLTLV
+46 LYLTLLN
-52 SHEELAYL
+52 HEEVAYL

-110 AAAKDFRYGFKD
+110 AAAKDFRYGFKE
-122 LKGSDVLIKSE
+122 LEGSDVLIKSE

-140 FARGALDEL
+140 FARGTLHEL

-177 TESAEATVDKPV
+177 LDESSKDVSKQLPDVDFSGSV
-189 EQTSTTT
+189 IE
-196 QPVTTM
+196 
-202 PQPSDASMTKIET
+202 PSDKAMTKIET
-215 PDVDIEGD
+215 PDIDVEGD

-241 GYEGSNYSE
+241 YEGSGYSE
-250 DLSVSDL
+250 GLSVEDL

-262 LSDDEE
+262 LSDDET

-295 QFASREEIRSY
+295 RFNSRAEIQSY
-306 MVRTLMIRAEAV
+306 MIRTLLIRAEAA

-326 KMAMTSGLRDEKAI
+326 KMAMASGLSDEKVI
-340 AHFVKMSLCKLLK
+340 ANFVKMSLCNLLK

-363 KEVYD
+363 REVYPST

>member
-1 MVTRN
+1 MATRKKKGTPQKDVRR
-6 KKVSARKGTGRKKG
+6 KKVKE
-20 KDEAVK
+20 EAVK
-26 KPLTK
+26 RPLTK
-31 LERQLRVLDPSIPMA
+31 LERQLRVLDPSISMA
-46 LYLTLV
+46 LYLTLLN
-52 SHEELAYL
+52 HEEVAYL

-110 AAAKDFRYGFKD
+110 AAAKDFRYGFKE

-140 FARGALDEL
+140 FARGTLHEL

-177 TESAEATVDKPV
+177 IDDASKDVPKQMPDVDSSGSV
-189 EQTSTTT
+189 IE
-196 QPVTTM
+196 
-202 PQPSDASMTKIET
+202 PSDKTMTKIET
-215 PDVDIEGD
+215 PDIDVEGD

-241 GYEGSNYSE
+241 YESSGYSDG
-250 DLSVSDL
+250 LSVEDL

-262 LSDDEE
+262 LPDDEA
-268 MAVSSVVDTFAK
+268 MAVSSVVDSFAK
-280 AEPKKRYLLDVFEEQ
+280 TEPKKRYLLDVFEEQ
-295 QFASREEIRSY
+295 RFASRTEIQSY
-306 MVRTLMIRAEAV
+306 MVRTLLIRAEAA

-326 KMAMTSGLRDEKAI
+326 KMAMASGLSDEKVI
-340 AHFVKMSLCKLLK
+340 ANFVKMSLCNLLK

-363 KEVYD
+363 REVFD

>member
-1 MVTRN
+1 MATRKKKGTPQKDVRR
-6 KKVSARKGTGRKKG
+6 KKVKE
-20 KDEAVK
+20 EAVK
-26 KPLTK
+26 RPLTK

-46 LYLTLV
+46 LYLTLLN
-52 SHEELAYL
+52 HEEVAYL

-140 FARGALDEL
+140 FARGTLHEL

-177 TESAEATVDKPV
+177 TDDASKNAPVDKAPDV
-189 EQTSTTT
+189 DFSGSVIE
-196 QPVTTM
+196 
-202 PQPSDASMTKIET
+202 PSDKAMTKIET
-215 PDVDIEGD
+215 PDIDVEGD

-233 GMDDYYDD
+233 GMNDYYDD
-241 GYEGSNYSE
+241 YEGSGYSE
-250 DLSVSDL
+250 GLSVEDL

-280 AEPKKRYLLDVFEEQ
+280 TESKKRYLLDVFEEQ
-295 QFASREEIRSY
+295 RFNSRAEIQSY
-306 MVRTLMIRAEAV
+306 MIRTLLIRAEAA

-326 KMAMTSGLRDEKAI
+326 KMAMASGLSDEKVI
-340 AHFVKMSLCKLLK
+340 ANFVKMSLCNLLK

-363 KEVYD
+363 REVYD

>member
-1 MVTRN
+1 MATRKKKGTPQKDVRR
-6 KKVSARKGTGRKKG
+6 KKVKE
-20 KDEAVK
+20 EAVK
-26 KPLTK
+26 RPLTK

-46 LYLTLV
+46 LYLTLLN
-52 SHEELAYL
+52 HEEVAYL

-110 AAAKDFRYGFKD
+110 AAAKDFRYGFKE

-140 FARGALDEL
+140 FARGTLHEL

-177 TESAEATVDKPV
+177 IDDASKDVPKQMPDVDSSGSV
-189 EQTSTTT
+189 IE
-196 QPVTTM
+196 
-202 PQPSDASMTKIET
+202 PSDKTMTKIET
-215 PDVDIEGD
+215 PDIDVEGD

-241 GYEGSNYSE
+241 YESSGYSDG
-250 DLSVSDL
+250 LSVEDL

-262 LSDDEE
+262 LPDDEA
-268 MAVSSVVDTFAK
+268 MAVSSVVDSFAK
-280 AEPKKRYLLDVFEEQ
+280 TEPKKRYLLDVFEEQ
-295 QFASREEIRSY
+295 RFASRTEIQSY
-306 MVRTLMIRAEAV
+306 MVRTLLIRAEAA

-326 KMAMTSGLRDEKAI
+326 KMAMASGLSDEKVI
-340 AHFVKMSLCKLLK
+340 ANFVKISLCNLLK

-363 KEVYD
+363 REVFD